1 MFSDISWGQFLMFVL
16 SGLVLYGVGVLY
28 YFYRGSASKSAT
40 SAELVGKTE
49 TNSSD
54 HSGRSLLGKTRE
66 QKSTLSNGSIVS
78 PCEACGHVQGTKIKR
93 PQKNSYGVPI
103 DTSTSNAFPAPT
115 LSPSTPL
122 TVEFEPVEDG
132 VDLASLASALEKVTA
147 VTYSADSD
155 VSDEL
160 LAAQKAD
167 AFALFEH
174 DDLLNSEV
182 ASQLALQLDHSAPT
196 DGYSAVDALSNLKAA

>member
-1 MFSDISWGQFLMFVL
+1 MFLI
-16 SGLVLYGVGVLY
+16 SGLILYGFGVLY
-28 YFYRGSASKSAT
+28 YFYRGSASKSAA

-49 TNSSD
+49 TDASN
-54 HSGRSLLGKTRE
+54 HSGENLLGKTRE
-66 QKSTLSNGSIVS
+66 QKSTLTNGSTLT
-78 PCEACGHVQGTKIKR
+78 PCEACGHVQGTTIKR
-93 PQKNSYGVPI
+93 PRKNSYGVPI
-103 DTSTSNAFPAPT
+103 DTSISNDFPAPT

-147 VTYSADSD
+147 VTYSADSG

-160 LAAQKAD
+160 LAAEKAD